1 MEVRGLWKVKGD
13 FMGGPFVSHARVD
26 EVNQRVIVAE
36 VFVYAPDKLKRN
48 LIRQIE
54 ASLYTLRLPQDKEV
68 LVSTEK
74 NDSIKNN

>member
-1 MEVRGLWKVKGD
+1 MLFRS
-13 FMGGPFVSHARVD
+13 GGPFVSHARVD